1 MSYTILS
8 QPKVYRQQEMATK
21 PSVFARFFKWA
32 ENQDKI
38 NHVSWVGISVT
49 LMSAVLFPLTMA
61 VVLLNGASFE
71 LIIVA
76 MVALV
81 LVVVTNLAAL
91 PTKYTIPFLFLG
103 ALIDLIVII
112 STFFIR

>member
-8 QPKVYRQQEMATK
+8 QQKVYKHYETATR
-21 PSVFARFFKWA
+21 PSAFGRFFKWA

-61 VVLLNGASFE
+61 AVLLNGAAFG

-76 MVALV
+76 MAALV

-103 ALIDLIVII
+103 GLIDLIVIVA
-112 STFFIR
+112 TFFVR

>member
-8 QPKVYRQQEMATK
+8 QEKAFKHYETATK
-21 PSVFARFFKWA
+21 RSALARFLKWA
-32 ENQDKI
+32 ENQDKT

-76 MVALV
+76 MIALV

-103 ALIDLIVII
+103 GLIDLIAII
-112 STFFIR
+112 STFLIR